1 MWFES
6 FFCGSTW
13 TNYEA
18 RRPWYCSLKVCS
30 SHSRVISF
38 KCSHILTPAP
48 PSPRLSQLWHSPNP
62 GLQDLAWSSFACSLT
77 SPLSLILEHHVP
89 TTSAFFQF
97 MEHVNLFTAPRILQV
112 LFLCLEHV
120 LVHTYV
126 LMYLLYGWLFSR
138 EPVSRRRAPEHL
150 ASSVH
155 WLCILGQAASPYP
168 HL

>member
-1 MWFES
+1 MVWIFFLWFP
-6 FFCGSTW
+6 W

-30 SHSRVISF
+30 SHSRVISLP

-48 PSPRLSQLWHSPNP
+48 PLRLSQLWHSPNP

-89 TTSAFFQF
+89 TTSAFFPIHRNMSTSLLLPGF
-97 MEHVNLFTAPRILQV
+97 CKSAVPLLGTCACTYICTHVPSLWLTLP
-112 LFLCLEHV
+112 LEA
-120 LVHTYV
+120 
-126 LMYLLYGWLFSR
+126 
-138 EPVSRRRAPEHL
+138 VSRRAPEHL
-150 ASSVH
+150 HSSVH
-155 WLCILGQAASPYP
+155 WLCILGQTASPYP